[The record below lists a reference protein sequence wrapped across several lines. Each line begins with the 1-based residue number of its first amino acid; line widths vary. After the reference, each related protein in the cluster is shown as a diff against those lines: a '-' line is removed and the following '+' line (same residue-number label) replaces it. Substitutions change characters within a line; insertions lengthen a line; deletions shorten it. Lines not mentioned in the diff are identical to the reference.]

1 MLVSVVIPAV
11 QSDPLLHHT
20 IASIR
25 SQDLPPGTEVEV
37 VVALKNP
44 TKDGIDGAATVE
56 NPSGSIPAGLNAALA
71 ASHGEVVVRCDSR
84 CDLPSF
90 YIARCVEQL
99 TNEDIGMVGG
109 APLVT
114 DDGVV
119 GGAYGIAFNSPL
131 LGPSRHRYSRVSG
144 PTESAYLG
152 AWRRDVLVGVGG
164 WDPRLLRNQDNEL
177 ADRIRA
183 AGLEVR
189 FDHSLVVGYVAG
201 RPLTGILRHHYGFGR
216 WRMVQR
222 SLQQTALT
230 DRHRIAIGAGLAVGL
245 GGAFLAWRLPARWS
259 LAIGTIAYG
268 SAATVGSVA
277 SGRLQ
282 AARPDLGVRPQIAS
296 RVLAPALAAAINA
309 AWALGVISGRVAHKM
324 NASSV

>member
-1 MLVSVVIPAV
+1 MSVVIPAV
-11 QSDPLLHHT
+11 QPDPLLHDT
-20 IASIR
+20 VASIR
-25 SQDLPPGTEVEV
+25 SQDLPPGTEVEI
-37 VVALKNP
+37 VVALKHATQEGVN
-44 TKDGIDGAATVE
+44 GAISVS

-71 ASHGEVVVRCDSR
+71 ASHGEIVLRCDSR
-84 CDLPSF
+84 CDLPRY
-90 YIARCVEQL
+90 YIARCVDQL

-177 ADRIRA
+177 ADRVRA

-189 FDHSLVVGYVAG
+189 FDHTLVVGYVAG

-245 GGAFLAWRLPARWS
+245 GGAFFAWRLPARWS
-259 LAIGTIAYG
+259 LAIGAVAYG
-268 SAATVGSVA
+268 AAATVGSVA

-296 RVLAPALAAAINA
+296 RALAPALAAAINA
-309 AWALGVISGRVAHKM
+309 AWALGVIGGRVSRKT
-324 NASSV
+324 